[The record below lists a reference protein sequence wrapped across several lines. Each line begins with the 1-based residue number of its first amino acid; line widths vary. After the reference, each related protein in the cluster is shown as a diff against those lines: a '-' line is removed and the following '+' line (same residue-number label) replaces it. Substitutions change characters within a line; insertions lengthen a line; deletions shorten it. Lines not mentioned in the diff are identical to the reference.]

1 MINKVGRVARQPV
14 NGRDDHY
21 VAVGELGYQFPKLWP
36 VGGGADQLLTEH
48 LFAPG
53 SLRLG
58 KLAGEVLRLGRDAGI
73 AVNHAAILEQKCG
86 TEKGNLFSPLGSKY
100 LDFCTDQM
108 VERGSAH

>member
-58 KLAGEVLRLGRDAGI
+58 KLAGEVLRLG
-73 AVNHAAILEQKCG
+73 
-86 TEKGNLFSPLGSKY
+86 
-100 LDFCTDQM
+100 
-108 VERGSAH
+108 